1 MDVIYNNTGNILQNV
16 RGIIEITRDSAYQAI
31 NVALV
36 QRNWLLGRRIA
47 EEELRRRAYRIFTTS
62 ICSIKSQPLLSW
74 THYRTLLHVKDN
86 KARVWYAK
94 KAAEQTRAVR
104 TLQRNID
111 SQYYYRLLSSQN
123 AEPVEQKMKH
133 LTAGYHWRAKK
144 TIKYCRQY

>member
-1 MDVIYNNTGNILQNV
+1 M
-16 RGIIEITRDSAYQAI
+16 
-31 NVALV
+31 
-36 QRNWLLGRRIA
+36 
-47 EEELRRRAYRIFTTS
+47 
-62 ICSIKSQPLLSW
+62 
-74 THYRTLLHVKDN
+74 
-86 KARVWYAK
+86 WYAK

-144 TIKYCRQY
+144 RLNIADSTDYLSLLKYLIVLLASIDLQ